1 MNGVLLLR
9 KSAGM
14 TSHDVVAQVRKIFQT
29 KKVGHAGTLDP
40 FATGLLVACLG
51 DATRIVQ
58 YLTDGEKTYR
68 ATMKLG
74 ERTDTQDY
82 TGEVVERRDV
92 PPLTEDEVRRMFAQF
107 TGEITQIPPMYS
119 ARRVRGQRLYELA
132 RAGKEVEREARP
144 VTIYELTF
152 TGMALPYLHFQV
164 VCSKGTYIRT
174 LANDLGEA
182 FGCGAHVTELERIQS
197 GRFLLRDAVS
207 LEELAAM
214 RGDRERLRQ
223 SLLPIEA
230 ALAEWP
236 AVVLDEAAAGRV
248 VHGAAVALPVEA
260 AEMLRPTANIR
271 VHNQAGMLIALARIE
286 RQPDTEEMASISLIQ
301 PFQVLVK

>member
-82 TGEVVERRDV
+82 TGEVVEQRDV
-92 PPLTEDEVRRMFAQF
+92 PPLTEDEARRMFAQF

-119 ARRVRGQRLYELA
+119 ARRVGGQRLYELA

-236 AVVLDEAAAGRV
+236 AVALDEAAAGRV